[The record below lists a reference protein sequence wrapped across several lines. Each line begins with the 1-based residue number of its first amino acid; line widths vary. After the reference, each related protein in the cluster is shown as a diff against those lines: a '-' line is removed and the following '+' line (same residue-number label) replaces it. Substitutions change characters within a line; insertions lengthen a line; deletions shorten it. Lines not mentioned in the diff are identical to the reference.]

1 MFATSVPGLA
11 PLVRRELEGLEG
23 ITVTGSGGDG
33 RSDVVLFEAGRGS
46 REAALSLR
54 TTEDVFVE
62 LGRASRADG
71 DNPRRIAG
79 RSWRSEQVQRALSV
93 WAATVRPLGP
103 AMTFRVVARVLEEGA
118 FLRTDLRRQLEQVIA
133 ADRPRWRRADP
144 AQVEVWVTEYR
155 PGRFVAGLRL
165 TDARMRQ
172 HGGRAGERQ
181 GALRPTVA
189 AAMVGLAG
197 EPAGVLLDP
206 CCGAGTIL
214 AEALAAGWT
223 ASGRDLDPAAVEVAR
238 GNAPGA
244 SVRPG
249 DARRLDLPDG
259 SVAACVANLP
269 FGRQFQ
275 VQGDPRRWLAAVLA
289 ELARVAAPGARV
301 VLLAPRLPADAVPA
315 ALAVGERHAIRLL
328 GTATTI
334 WALDRA

>member
-1 MFATSVPGLA
+1 MFATAVPGLA
-11 PLVRRELEGLEG
+11 PLVGRELEGLDG
-23 ITVTGSGGDG
+23 IRVTGSGNDG
-33 RSDVVLFEAGRGS
+33 RSDVVLFEAGRG
-46 REAALSLR
+46 RRDQALSLR

-62 LGRASRADG
+62 LGRASRGDG
-71 DNPRRIAG
+71 DDPRRIAG
-79 RSWRSEQVQRALSV
+79 RIWRPEQVQRALSV
-93 WAATVRPLGP
+93 WAAAIRPL
-103 AMTFRVVARVLEEGA
+103 ASSMTFRVVARVLQEGS
-118 FLRTDLRRQLEQVIA
+118 FLRTDLRRQLQQAIA
-133 ADRPRWRRADP
+133 ADRPRWRPSDP
-144 AQVEVWVTEYR
+144 AQVEVWVTEYQ
-155 PGRFVAGLRL
+155 PGRFLAGLRL

-172 HGGRAGERQ
+172 HGGRAVERE

-238 GNAPGA
+238 RNAPGA
-244 SVRPG
+244 PVHPG

-269 FGRQFQ
+269 FGQRFE
-275 VQGDPRRWLAAVLA
+275 VQGEPRQWLAAVLA
-289 ELARVAAPGARV
+289 ELARVTTPGGRV
-301 VLLAPRLPADAVPA
+301 VLLTPRLPGDAVPA
-315 ALAVGERHAIRLL
+315 GLVLGERHRIRLL
-328 GTATTI
+328 GTGTTI